1 MIKAVVLGAETAHI
15 VHFIFEW
22 LAILAGVQTYRVVK
36 KRRLGTSK
44 ANITTGTNFT
54 IAIGCILGAGIG
66 NKLVF
71 LAEMPHLFSQYG
83 LMTLAMG
90 QSIVGGLVGGLIGVE
105 IAKKISGVTHSTG
118 DDFVLPLV
126 VGILVGRT
134 GCFLAGLHDGTYGV
148 ATNMPWGMD
157 FGDGI
162 SRHPT
167 QLYDMVWAVLMF
179 IVLSHFKSTLTKV
192 AGLSFKLFLASYLC
206 WRFLVDGIKP
216 VPYEYWFGW
225 SGIQWVCLLSLM
237 GYLPFVFKD
246 IKKLRFNTINL

>member
-1 MIKAVVLGAETAHI
+1 MIKTYVLSAQHAHM
-15 VHFIFEW
+15 VHFVFEW
-22 LAILAGVQTYRVVK
+22 LAILVGVQVYRMVK
-36 KRRLGTSK
+36 KKRVGAAK
-44 ANITTGTNFT
+44 AGITTGTNFT

-71 LAEMPHLFSQYG
+71 LAEMPQVINQYG
-83 LMTLAMG
+83 WVSLAMG
-90 QSIVGGLVGGLIGVE
+90 QSIVGGFVGGLIGVE
-105 IAKKISGVTHSTG
+105 VAKKLSGVTESTG

-126 VGILVGRT
+126 VGILIGRT

-148 ATNMPWGMD
+148 ETALPWGMD

-167 QLYDMVWAVLMF
+167 QLYDMLWAVVMF
-179 IVLSHFKSTLTKV
+179 GLLTKYKATLTQV
-192 AGLSFKLFLASYLC
+192 AGLSFKLFLAGYLA

-225 SGIQWVCLLSLM
+225 SGIQWVCVLSLVC
-237 GYLPFVFKD
+237 YLPFVWKD
-246 IKKLRFNTINL
+246 IKQLYGKK